1 MAFIIRLLGA
11 GVTNAGT
18 LTVPYSVSSGASPS
32 LLGAIV
38 SNVRLVNTTL
48 NPVTA
53 NVFYRVSGSPNQVRI
68 SDKDKSVAAGDL
80 LLVKP
85 ELTMGV
91 GDTIEATTS
100 AAIDYVVCGVE
111 KV

>member
-18 LTVPYSVSSGASPS
+18 LTVPYSVTSGASPP

-53 NVFYRVSGSPNQVRI
+53 NVFCHPSGGSQVRI
-68 SDKDKSVAAGDL
+68 SDKDKSLAAGDIL
-80 LLVKP
+80 TVKP

-100 AAIDYVVCGVE
+100 AAIDYLVCGAERV
-111 KV
+111 

>member
-68 SDKDKSVAAGDL
+68 SDKDKSLAA
-80 LLVKP
+80 
-85 ELTMGV
+85 E
-91 GDTIEATTS
+91 TS
-100 AAIDYVVCGVE
+100 
-111 KV
+111 